1 MVSIQL
7 IVESLASG
15 LNTQLQHLMKMPSSD
30 ETKMIIVKDLIQD
43 FLRKSTQSNVSKEE
57 MKERLASVYGSEL
70 LFSKEVYEWA
80 LEMIASIPDVST
92 TKSSPDS
99 SEEES
104 EVEKPLFCEDTVYHA
119 SLCCV
124 AVNSRDS
131 TNYKSFF
138 EKDYPHCLEEVSM
151 SSCRDRVDRYLIARK
166 EKTYF
171 IAFQSEPSFSKW
183 LELFTSFE
191 QGQSPL
197 MCG

>member
-7 IVESLASG
+7 IVESLTSD

-30 ETKMIIVKDLIQD
+30 ETKMIMVKDLIQD
-43 FLRKSTQSNVSKEE
+43 FLRKSTQSNASKEE

-131 TNYKSFF
+131 ANYKSFF
-138 EKDYPHCLEEVSM
+138 ERDYPHCFEEVSM
-151 SSCRDRVDRYLIARK
+151 SSCQDGVDRYLIARK

-183 LELFTSFE
+183 LELFSSFE

-197 MCG
+197 IG